1 MQGEIITINT
11 DAGVPPQTSDSLI
24 EGRRNISTLLNY
36 FHPAKATIV
45 IQAYNR
51 LEKTRA
57 CVGSVLRYTGDVD
70 YELLLIDNGSTD
82 GTLDYFKEL
91 PYPHKRIMHLT
102 KNLGAALPG
111 LLLSIDELAPY
122 IAILGNDIVVTQNW
136 LSNILR
142 GMEADER
149 TGMVCAVS
157 SNTSNLQQVNLP
169 FSDPDEMQR
178 QAAAFNQPDL
188 SKWQERLRLVTTLTV
203 FRRECLL
210 AIGLPWGDVGFFHD
224 FADDDIAFRVRRM
237 GYRTMLAG
245 DTWVHHNHDYSTGE
259 DKNPEEFR
267 QSLQIGQENFREKYH
282 GVDAWED
289 VNNFWMD
296 ITPHIPEP
304 KCKERKAILGVDTK
318 CGTPILDVK
327 NRLRNFGIF
336 DVELSAF
343 TQSAKYVVDLNTI
356 CEGIVACDREEF
368 LGDQFLPEYF
378 DYIVVD
384 CPINRYHE
392 PQKVI
397 NDLARLLK
405 PGGLLLLPLLNTFS
419 FREYLYCQG
428 RHDLYSREFAYHIPP
443 EALQSALT
451 AFGAIKFCY
460 PRYARLNQDD
470 QKFLLSRLPQGL
482 AEQQQMEALRNLMIE
497 RFIFCVRKEH
507 SR

>member
-11 DAGVPPQTSDSLI
+11 DTGAPPQTSDTLI
-24 EGRRNISTLLNY
+24 EGRRNVSGLLNH
-36 FHPAKATIV
+36 FHSTKATIV

-51 LEKTRA
+51 QEKTRA
-57 CVGSVLRYTGDVD
+57 CVESVLQYTRDVD

-82 GTLDYFKEL
+82 GTLDYFKAVSH
-91 PYPHKRIMHLT
+91 PHKCIMHLT
-102 KNLGAALPG
+102 KNLGAVLPS
-111 LLLSIDELAPY
+111 LLLSVDQLAPF

-149 TGMVCAVS
+149 IGMVCPVS

-169 FSDPDEMQR
+169 FSDPNEMQR
-178 QAAAFNQPDL
+178 QAAAFNQPNPA
-188 SKWQERLRLVTTLTV
+188 KWQERLRLVAPMTV

-224 FADDDIAFRVRRM
+224 FADDDIAFRVRRA
-237 GYRTMLAG
+237 GYQAMLAG
-245 DTWVHHNHDYSTGE
+245 DTWVHHNHDVNHGA
-259 DKNPEEFR
+259 DKDPEEFC
-267 QSLQIGQENFREKYH
+267 QSLQIGQENFREKYF

-304 KCKERKAILGVDTK
+304 GQKGHKAVLGVDVK

-327 NRLRNFGIF
+327 NRLRNFGIY

-356 CEGIVACDREEF
+356 CRGIVACDREEF
-368 LGDQFLPEYF
+368 LSDQFLPEYF

-384 CPINRYHE
+384 RPINRYHE

-405 PGGLLLLPLLNTFS
+405 PGGVLLLPLLNTFS

-428 RHDLYSREFAYHIPP
+428 NHSLYNREFAYHIPP
-443 EALQSALT
+443 EALQAALA
-451 AFGAIKFCY
+451 AFGSVRFCH
-460 PRYARLNQDD
+460 PRYTRLNQKD
-470 QKFLLSRLPQGL
+470 QDFLRTRLPQGL
-482 AEQQQMEALRNLMIE
+482 TEQQQGDALTRLLTD
-497 RFIFCVRKEH
+497 RYIFCVKKA
-507 SR
+507 

>member
-11 DAGVPPQTSDSLI
+11 DAGTPSQTSDGLI
-24 EGRRNISTLLNY
+24 EGRRNVSLLLNH
-36 FHPAKATIV
+36 FRSAKATIV
-45 IQAYNR
+45 VLAYNR

-57 CVGSVLRYTGDVD
+57 CVESVLRHTGDID

-82 GTLDYFKEL
+82 GTLDYFKEV

-102 KNLGAALPG
+102 KNLGAALPC
-111 LLLSIDELAPY
+111 LLLSIDQLAPY
-122 IAILGNDIVVTQNW
+122 TAILGNDIVVTQNW

-149 TGMVCAVS
+149 IGMVCPVS

-178 QAAAFNQPDL
+178 QAAAFNRPDL

-210 AIGLPWGDVGFFHD
+210 AIGMPWNDVGFFHD
-224 FADDDIAFRVRRM
+224 FADDDIAFRVRRA
-237 GYRTMLAG
+237 GYRAMVAG
-245 DTWVHHNHDYSTGE
+245 DTWVHHNHVYSTGE
-259 DKNPEEFR
+259 DKDPEEFR
-267 QSLQIGQENFREKYH
+267 RSLQIGQENFREKYH

-304 KCKERKAILGVDTK
+304 EQKCKKTILGVDTK

-327 NRLRNFGIF
+327 NRLRNLGVF

-356 CEGIVACDREEF
+356 CDGIVACDREEF

-384 CPINRYHE
+384 RPINRYHE
-392 PQKVI
+392 PQKII
-397 NDLARLLK
+397 NDLTRLLK
-405 PGGLLLLPLLNTFS
+405 PGGLLILPLLNTFS

-443 EALQSALT
+443 EALQSALK
-451 AFGAIKFCY
+451 AFGEIKFCFL
-460 PRYARLNQDD
+460 RYTNLSRDD
-470 QKFLLSRLPQGL
+470 REFLRSRLPQGL
-482 AEQQQMEALRNLMIE
+482 SKQQQKAVLENLSID
-497 RFIFCVRKEH
+497 RFIFCVQKEY